1 MHGQPHQR
9 REVDIP
15 SLEDSLLSMCVK
27 YAGGVVVSFNGRLAM
42 RFNLAESFDA
52 SSEAIPLHD
61 DSLFHIVLSSVGV

>member
-1 MHGQPHQR
+1 MHGQSHQR

-27 YAGGVVVSFNGRLAM
+27 YAGSVVVSFNGHLVM

-52 SSEAIPLHD
+52 SLEAIPLHD
-61 DSLFHIVLSSVGV
+61 DSLFHIVLSSVCV

>member
-1 MHGQPHQR
+1 MYEQPHQR

-27 YAGGVVVSFNGRLAM
+27 YAGGVVVSFNGRLVT

-52 SSEAIPLHD
+52 SLEAIPLHD
-61 DSLFHIVLSSVGV
+61 DSLFHIVLSSVCV